1 MTVAGLEL
9 RTAQEKREAALSQGT
24 AGRISHIA
32 CKREERTHGKG
43 NGCAKK
49 GTQESEFMKEA
60 VTIIVIRK
68 GHAYLAPRLKIS
80 DNFGKLGF
88 PGGKREQHDG
98 DPTKAAARELA
109 EEMGLT
115 VAAGDLQYVGQ
126 SEFRTQ
132 DFGHYRTTAYVLRL
146 PDGLQ
151 PRNMEPEKHG
161 PWIPIPIPQ
170 IHDMPDDKLLPGTKE
185 FLKAAVA

>member
-1 MTVAGLEL
+1 MACNGE
-9 RTAQEKREAALSQGT
+9 EKT
-24 AGRISHIA
+24 N
-32 CKREERTHGKG
+32 KRG
-43 NGCAKK
+43 NGCAQKK
-49 GTQESEFMKEA
+49 DSESEFMKEA

-88 PGGKREQHDG
+88 PGGKREQHDV

-151 PRNMEPEKHG
+151 PRNTAPEKHG

>member
-1 MTVAGLEL
+1 MLPGVDPTGLRSGAGTPA
-9 RTAQEKREAALSQGT
+9 RARRGYFSKR
-24 AGRISHIA
+24 IA
-32 CKREERTHGKG
+32 CNREEKATERE

-49 GTQESEFMKEA
+49 QDLESEFMKEA

-88 PGGKREQHDG
+88 PGGKREQNDV

-115 VAAGDLQYVGQ
+115 VAVGDLHYVGQ

>member
-1 MTVAGLEL
+1 
-9 RTAQEKREAALSQGT
+9 
-24 AGRISHIA
+24 
-32 CKREERTHGKG
+32 
-43 NGCAKK
+43 
-49 GTQESEFMKEA
+49 MKEA

-88 PGGKREQHDG
+88 PGGKREQDDV

-115 VAAGDLQYVGQ
+115 VAAGDLHYVGQ

-151 PRNMEPEKHG
+151 PKNTEPEKHG
-161 PWIPIPIPQ
+161 PWIPIPIPE

>member
-1 MTVAGLEL
+1 
-9 RTAQEKREAALSQGT
+9 
-24 AGRISHIA
+24 
-32 CKREERTHGKG
+32 
-43 NGCAKK
+43 
-49 GTQESEFMKEA
+49 MKEA

-68 GHAYLAPRLKIS
+68 GHAFLAPRLKIS

-88 PGGKREQHDG
+88 PGGKREQDDG

-115 VAAGDLQYVGQ
+115 VAAGDLHYVGQ
-126 SEFRTQ
+126 SEFHTQ

-151 PRNMEPEKHG
+151 PKNTEPEKHG

>member
-1 MTVAGLEL
+1 MLPGVDPGLGSGGGTLARVRLGAFLKAHSLQPGE
-9 RTAQEKREAALSQGT
+9 EA
-24 AGRISHIA
+24 
-32 CKREERTHGKG
+32 KEMG

-49 GTQESEFMKEA
+49 QDLESELMKEA

-88 PGGKREQHDG
+88 PGGKREQNDVN
-98 DPTKAAARELA
+98 PTKAAARELA

-115 VAAGDLQYVGQ
+115 VSAGDLQYVGE

-132 DFGHYRTTAYVLRL
+132 DFGHYRTRAYVLRL

-151 PRNMEPEKHG
+151 PKNMEPEKHG
-161 PWIPIPIPQ
+161 PWIPIPIPE